1 MNTQIRRFAVLAL
14 ALGLA
19 PTAHADMV
27 VQINCAH
34 RVLPS
39 QAAVA
44 EGLGIANFD
53 QAYQARTKLA
63 SVVNRA
69 CQQPGRVRVELVLRA
84 APAPAISSVHV
95 AGR

>member
-14 ALGLA
+14 ALALVPA
-19 PTAHADMV
+19 AHADMV
-27 VQINCAH
+27 VQVDCTH

-44 EGLGIANFD
+44 EGLGIPNFD
-53 QAYQARTKLA
+53 QAYQARTRLA

-69 CQQPGRVRVELVLRA
+69 CQKPGRVRVELVLRA
-84 APAPAISSVHV
+84 APAPAYASVRV